1 MVELP
6 QPVTVADM
14 YLAAILVELQSI
26 RREIRFEP
34 NHSAEGGEVDLE
46 EPKQTAKTKAKSK

>member
-34 NHSAEGGEVDLE
+34 NHSAEGGEIDLK
-46 EPKQTAKTKAKSK
+46 EPKRLKTKSK